1 VKIAPLVAR
10 LIDPEVVAKLRG
22 VAVEEQDKDVDP
34 RAPETQ
40 GLGPSSDHARPEDD
54 VVNEMIA

>member
-1 VKIAPLVAR
+1 
-10 LIDPEVVAKLRG
+10 
-22 VAVEEQDKDVDP
+22 VEEQDKDVDP